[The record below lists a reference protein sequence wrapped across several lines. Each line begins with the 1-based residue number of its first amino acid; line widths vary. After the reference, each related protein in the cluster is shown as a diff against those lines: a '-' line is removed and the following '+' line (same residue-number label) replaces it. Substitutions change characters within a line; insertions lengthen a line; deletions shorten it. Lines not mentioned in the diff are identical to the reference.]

1 MDVTDVPRV
10 DIRVLGPLSVAVDGR
25 TVAIGS
31 PKQRAVLAMLALHRR
46 VSLDAM
52 AEELWR
58 ETPPASL
65 AATVHT
71 LVSRLRRTLVAAGAR
86 LTISADGGVY
96 VMDSDAELQV
106 DVHRFHD
113 LAAQGRAAREEGS
126 PADAARSFRQALA
139 LWRGPAL
146 ADLVDRDFARV
157 AAVRLDEAR
166 LDVAEDLVDA
176 ELAAGRPAAALDT
189 VEPLTRD
196 HPFRE
201 RLRGL
206 QMLSLYRLG
215 RQAEALAAYQD
226 LRRTLAEELGLEPT
240 SSLQALQRQILQ
252 QSPELDQPAPAAK
265 TTAPPATTAQPDS
278 CGTLTFLFTDIEAST
293 RLWEGDRAAMASDLA
308 RHDAVLQE
316 AVAAHHGRQFAHTGD
331 GLGAAFPTVADA
343 LGAAIAGQR
352 ELSRIA
358 WRGVAPLRVRMAIHA
373 GTAEARAGT
382 FFGPNLNRTARL
394 LDLAGGGQ
402 ILCSQAAADLGQ
414 DELPAGATLLDFGA
428 RRLEGLSRPERVW
441 QVAHPDL
448 PDPAAV
454 TGAPARRQEALTSFV
469 GREAELAE
477 LTALL
482 RGTRLLT
489 ISGVGG
495 AGKTRLAL
503 ELADRMDKH
512 YADGTRI
519 VELATVRDDRPLA
532 DDVLSALGAGGGSR
546 SGGLAAEDQL
556 CQVLG
561 DRQLLL
567 VFDNCEHVLDA
578 ATALVDTVLRRCPA
592 VTVLATS
599 REVLSVPGETTWAAP
614 GLSLPPAEP
623 TAVDDLDNSDAAAL
637 FVVRARTAQPGF
649 GPSPSNA
656 GAISRICHRL
666 DGIPL
671 ALELAASRVRVLGVT
686 GLADRLD
693 DRLRLLTSG
702 PRSAPAR
709 HQTLRAAMDWSYE
722 LLADAEQQLL
732 RRLAIF
738 PHNFDL
744 EAATAVAG
752 DDADPIDVLDLLA
765 RLIDKSLVV
774 PEGMAD
780 TARYRLLETVRQYA
794 AEKLGA
800 AGEADAIR
808 GRHRRHFVGRILAAD
823 RAGTG
828 FFDTQWGQH
837 AAIDGE
843 NYNAALASGL
853 VAGDLESATVIL
865 AGRGF
870 SWFWGAAVPT
880 AVDSIDPEAL
890 TAADPSLHVAGL
902 ISLGVAGI
910 QSGRWTVETAFPIY
924 ERALAIAEERGTPAD
939 EGFACLSLG
948 YFALGRG
955 DSRAART
962 WMERAVRC
970 FADIPIGQYYAQHE
984 LGWIELTEGNAAAAR
999 QQFESILTVLEL
1011 RSGSENQVAHLRAA
1025 VALCEAAGGNVARAL
1040 TLARQALD
1048 ESRQIPLSRI
1058 EVMAL
1063 IRVSEVA
1070 ALSGE
1075 PIGAE
1080 LVEALHLLR
1089 RQGGLRW
1096 VAAALTMAAVAHEA
1110 DGRPDTA
1117 ARLLGGAGRVAE
1129 MLAEDP
1135 LPLAPLAAV
1144 VMAMRH
1150 RIEAALGT
1158 AASAA
1163 AETAGGR
1170 LPVPALLDLAL
1181 NGLAG

>member
-1 MDVTDVPRV
+1 MDVTDAPRV

-46 VSLDAM
+46 VSLDVL

-58 ETPPASL
+58 ETPPASV

-71 LVSRLRRTLVAAGAR
+71 LVSRLRRTLVAAGAGM
-86 LTISADGGVY
+86 TISAEGGVY
-96 VMDSDAELQV
+96 VMDPDAREEI
-106 DVHRFHD
+106 DVHHFHD
-113 LAAQGRAAREEGS
+113 LVAQGRAARDDGS
-126 PADAARSFRQALA
+126 PAEAARCFREALA

-146 ADLVDRDFARV
+146 ADLVDRDFARL

-166 LDVAEDLVDA
+166 LDVAEDLADA

-189 VEPLTRD
+189 VEALTSD

-206 QMLSLYRLG
+206 QMLALYRLG

-240 SSLQALQRQILQ
+240 STVQALERQILQ
-252 QSPELDQPAPAAK
+252 QSPELDQPVT
-265 TTAPPATTAQPDS
+265 TTAPPVTTAPAES
-278 CGTLTFLFTDIEAST
+278 SGTLTFLFTDIEAST

-308 RHDAVLQE
+308 RHDAVLKE
-316 AVAAHHGRQFAHTGD
+316 VVTAHHGRQFAHTGD

-352 ELSRIA
+352 ELSSIA
-358 WRGVAPLRVRMAIHA
+358 WRGIAPLRVRMAIHA

-394 LDLAGGGQ
+394 LDLAAGGQ

-414 DELPAGATLLDFGA
+414 DELPAGATLLDFGE

-441 QVAHPDL
+441 RVAHPDL
-448 PDPAAV
+448 TDPAVV
-454 TGAPARRQEALTSFV
+454 TGPPGRRQEALTSFV
-469 GREAELAE
+469 GREAELTE
-477 LTALL
+477 LTNLL

-532 DDVLSALGAGGGSR
+532 DDVLSALGAAGGSR
-546 SGGLAAEDQL
+546 SGGPAAEDQL

-567 VFDNCEHVLDA
+567 VLDNCEHVLDA

-592 VTVLATS
+592 VTVVATS

-614 GLSLPPAEP
+614 GLSLPPADA
-623 TAVDDLDNSDAAAL
+623 TAVDDLDGSDAAAL
-637 FVVRARTAQPGF
+637 FVTRARTARPGF
-649 GPSPSNA
+649 GPSRSNA

-686 GLADRLD
+686 ELADRLD

-709 HQTLRAAMDWSYE
+709 HQTLRAAMDWSFD
-722 LLADAEQQLL
+722 LLPETEQRLL
-732 RRLAIF
+732 RRLSVF
-738 PHNFDL
+738 PQSFDL

-752 DDADPIDVLDLLA
+752 DDAEPIDVLDLLA

-794 AEKLGA
+794 AEKLET
-800 AGEADAIR
+800 AGEANALR

-823 RAGTG
+823 RAGN
-828 FFDTQWGQH
+828 FLFNPQWGQH

-853 VAGDLESATVIL
+853 GAGDLEAATVIL
-865 AGRGF
+865 AGRG
-870 SWFWGAAVPT
+870 SWFWGGAVPT

-890 TAADPSLHVAGL
+890 TAAHPSLHVAGL
-902 ISLGVAGI
+902 ISLAMAGI
-910 QSGRWTVETAFPIY
+910 QSGRWTIETATPIY
-924 ERALAIAEERGTPAD
+924 ERALGLAEEMGTPAD
-939 EGFACLSLG
+939 EGSACFSLG
-948 YFALGRG
+948 YSALSSG
-955 DSRAART
+955 DISTART
-962 WMERAVRC
+962 WLQRALHC
-970 FADIPIGQYYAQHE
+970 FADIPVGQYYAQHE

-999 QQFESILTVLEL
+999 QQFESILAMLETL
-1011 RSGSENQVAHLRAA
+1011 PGSENPITHLRAA
-1025 VALCEAAGGNVARAL
+1025 MALCEAAEGNVTRARM
-1040 TLARQALD
+1040 LARQALD

-1063 IRVSEVA
+1063 IRMSEVA
-1070 ALSGE
+1070 ALSGD
-1075 PIGAE
+1075 PTGPE

-1096 VAAALTMAAVAHEA
+1096 VAAALTMAALAHEA

-1117 ARLLGGAGRVAE
+1117 ARLLGGAAHVAE
-1129 MLAEDP
+1129 MLAENP
-1135 LPLAPLAAV
+1135 LPIAPLAAV
-1144 VMAMRH
+1144 VSATRA

-1158 AASAA
+1158 AASTA
-1163 AETAGGR
+1163 AESAGR
-1170 LPVPALLDLAL
+1170 NLPVPTLLDLAL

>member
-1 MDVTDVPRV
+1 MDKTDVPRV

-31 PKQRAVLAMLALHRR
+31 PKQRAVLAMLALHGR
-46 VSLDAM
+46 VSLDTLAD
-52 AEELWR
+52 ELWR

-71 LVSRLRRTLVAAGAR
+71 LVSRLRRTLVAAGSG

-96 VMDSDAELQV
+96 TMDTEPDQV
-106 DVHRFHD
+106 DVQRFHE
-113 LAAQGRAAREEGS
+113 LAAKAREAREAGS
-126 PADAARSFRQALA
+126 PADAARCFRQALA

-157 AAVRLDEAR
+157 AAVRLNEAR
-166 LDVAEDLVDA
+166 LDVAEDLADA

-189 VEPLTRD
+189 VEPLTPD

-215 RQAEALAAYQD
+215 RQAEALAVYQD

-240 SSLQALQRQILQ
+240 SGLQALERQILQ
-252 QSPELDQPAPAAK
+252 QSPELDQPAPAAT
-265 TTAPPATTAQPDS
+265 TTAPPPTASQPDPG
-278 CGTLTFLFTDIEAST
+278 GTLTFLFTDIEAST

-308 RHDAVLQE
+308 RHDGVLKE
-316 AVAAHHGRQFAHTGD
+316 AVAARHGHQFAHTGD

-373 GTAEARAGT
+373 GTAEARGGT

-394 LDLAGGGQ
+394 LDLAAGGQ
-402 ILCSQAAADLGQ
+402 ILCSQAAAELGQ
-414 DELPAGATLLDFGA
+414 DELPTGATLLDIGE
-428 RRLEGLSRPERVW
+428 RRLAGLARPERVW
-441 QVAHPDL
+441 QVVHPDL
-448 PDPAAV
+448 PDPAAA
-454 TGAPARRQEALTSFV
+454 TAAPARRQESLTSFV
-469 GREAELAE
+469 GREAELSE

-489 ISGVGG
+489 ILGVGG

-512 YADGTRI
+512 YADGTRV

-532 DDVLSALGAGGGSR
+532 DDVLAALGAGGGGR

-556 CQVLG
+556 CHVLG
-561 DRQLLL
+561 DQQLLL
-567 VFDNCEHVLDA
+567 VLDNCEHVLEA
-578 ATALVDTVLRRCPA
+578 ARALVDTVLRRCPA

-614 GLSLPPAEP
+614 GLSLPPVGP
-623 TAVDDLDNSDAAAL
+623 TAVDDLEGSDAAAL

-671 ALELAASRVRVLGVT
+671 ALELAASRVRVLGVPE
-686 GLADRLD
+686 LADRLD

-709 HQTLRAAMDWSYE
+709 HQTLRAAMDWSFD
-722 LLADAEQQLL
+722 LLTGTEQQLL
-732 RRLAIF
+732 RRLSVF
-738 PHNFDL
+738 PQDFDL
-744 EAATAVAG
+744 AAATAVAG
-752 DDADPIDVLDLLA
+752 DDADPIEVLDLLA

-794 AEKLGA
+794 AEKLEV
-800 AGEADAIR
+800 AGEAEAMR
-808 GRHRRHFVGRILAAD
+808 GRHRRHFVGRILAAYQ
-823 RAGTG
+823 AGTG
-828 FFDTQWGQH
+828 FFDTEWGQH
-837 AAIDGE
+837 VAIDGE
-843 NYNAALASGL
+843 NYNATLASAL
-853 VAGDLESATVIL
+853 VAGDLEAATVIL
-865 AGRGF
+865 AGRGL
-870 SWFWGAAVPT
+870 WFWGEVPT

-890 TAADPSLHVAGL
+890 TAADPSLHVAAL
-902 ISLGVAGI
+902 ITLGAAGVNR
-910 QSGRWTVETAFPIY
+910 GRWTVETAFPIC
-924 ERALAIAEERGTPAD
+924 ERALAIAEERGTPVD
-939 EGFACLSLG
+939 EGFACVTFG
-948 YFALGRG
+948 YLALGRG

-962 WMERAVRC
+962 WMERALRC
-970 FADIPIGQYYAQHE
+970 FTDSAVGQYHARHQ
-984 LGWIELTEGNAAAAR
+984 LGWIELTDGNVAAAR
-999 QQFESILTVLEL
+999 RHFESILTVLEL
-1011 RSGSENQVAHLRAA
+1011 RSGSESQVAHLRAG
-1025 VALCEAAGGNVARAL
+1025 VALCEAADGNGARAL
-1040 TLARQALD
+1040 TMARQALA
-1048 ESRQIPLSRI
+1048 ESRRIGFPGI

-1063 IRVSEVA
+1063 VRVSEVA
-1070 ALSGE
+1070 ALSGK

-1080 LVEALHLLR
+1080 LGEALHLLR

-1096 VAAALTMAAVAHEA
+1096 VPAALTMAAVAHET

-1117 ARLLGGAGRVAE
+1117 ARLLGGAARVAE

-1135 LPLAPLAAV
+1135 LPLAPLAALV
-1144 VMAMRH
+1144 TAMRQ
-1150 RIEAALGT
+1150 RIEASLGA
-1158 AASAA
+1158 AASAE

-1181 NGLAG
+1181 HGLG

>member
-1 MDVTDVPRV
+1 M
-10 DIRVLGPLSVAVDGR
+10 
-25 TVAIGS
+25 
-31 PKQRAVLAMLALHRR
+31 
-46 VSLDAM
+46 
-52 AEELWR
+52 
-58 ETPPASL
+58 
-65 AATVHT
+65 
-71 LVSRLRRTLVAAGAR
+71 
-86 LTISADGGVY
+86 
-96 VMDSDAELQV
+96 
-106 DVHRFHD
+106 
-113 LAAQGRAAREEGS
+113 
-126 PADAARSFRQALA
+126 
-139 LWRGPAL
+139 
-146 ADLVDRDFARV
+146 

-166 LDVAEDLVDA
+166 LDVAEDLADA

-240 SSLQALQRQILQ
+240 SSVQALERQILQ
-252 QSPELDQPAPAAK
+252 QSPELDQPAPAAT

-308 RHDAVLQE
+308 RHDAVLKE

-352 ELSRIA
+352 ELSSIA

-414 DELPAGATLLDFGA
+414 DELPAGATLLDFGE

-448 PDPAAV
+448 ADPAAV
-454 TGAPARRQEALTSFV
+454 TAAPARRQEALTSFV

-532 DDVLSALGAGGGSR
+532 DDVLSALGAGGGGR
-546 SGGLAAEDQL
+546 SGGPAAEDQL

-561 DRQLLL
+561 DRQLLVVL
-567 VFDNCEHVLDA
+567 DNCEHVLDA

-614 GLSLPPAEP
+614 GLSLPPAEA
-623 TAVDDLDNSDAAAL
+623 TAVDDLDGSDAAAL

-686 GLADRLD
+686 ELADRLD

-709 HQTLRAAMDWSYE
+709 HQTLRAAMDWSFD
-722 LLADAEQQLL
+722 LLTETEQRLL
-732 RRLAIF
+732 RRLSVF
-738 PHNFDL
+738 PQDFDL

-752 DDADPIDVLDLLA
+752 DDARQVHLASREHPDPIDVLDLLA

-828 FFDTQWGQH
+828 FFDPQWAQH

-865 AGRGF
+865 AGRGV

-890 TAADPSLHVAGL
+890 TAADPSLHVAAL
-902 ISLGVAGI
+902 ISLGAAGI
-910 QSGRWTVETAFPIY
+910 QSGRWTVETAVPIY

-939 EGFACLSLG
+939 EGFACFSS
-948 YFALGRG
+948 AT
-955 DSRAART
+955 SP
-962 WMERAVRC
+962 W
-970 FADIPIGQYYAQHE
+970 
-984 LGWIELTEGNAAAAR
+984 
-999 QQFESILTVLEL
+999 
-1011 RSGSENQVAHLRAA
+1011 
-1025 VALCEAAGGNVARAL
+1025 AG
-1040 TLARQALD
+1040 
-1048 ESRQIPLSRI
+1048 
-1058 EVMAL
+1058 
-1063 IRVSEVA
+1063 
-1070 ALSGE
+1070 
-1075 PIGAE
+1075 
-1080 LVEALHLLR
+1080 
-1089 RQGGLRW
+1089 
-1096 VAAALTMAAVAHEA
+1096 
-1110 DGRPDTA
+1110 
-1117 ARLLGGAGRVAE
+1117 
-1129 MLAEDP
+1129 
-1135 LPLAPLAAV
+1135 
-1144 VMAMRH
+1144 
-1150 RIEAALGT
+1150 
-1158 AASAA
+1158 
-1163 AETAGGR
+1163 ETAGPPGR
-1170 LPVPALLDLAL
+1170 GWSGPSAASPTFLSGSITPSTSWDGSSSPKGTRPPPA
-1181 NGLAG
+1181 NTSSPS

>member
-1 MDVTDVPRV
+1 MDVTDVQRV
-10 DIRVLGPLSVAVDGR
+10 DIRVLGPLSVAVNGR
-25 TVAIGS
+25 TVAISS

-46 VSLDAM
+46 VSVAALAD
-52 AEELWR
+52 ELWR

-71 LVSRLRRTLVAAGAR
+71 LVSRLRRALVAAGSG

-96 VMDSDAELQV
+96 VMDAEPDQV
-106 DVHRFHD
+106 DVHRFHA
-113 LAAQGRAAREEGS
+113 LAAEGRAAREVGS
-126 PADAARSFRQALA
+126 PAEAARCFRQALA

-166 LDVAEDLVDA
+166 LDVAEDLADA

-240 SSLQALQRQILQ
+240 SALQVLERQILQ
-252 QSPELDQPAPAAK
+252 QSPELDQPAPAAT
-265 TTAPPATTAQPDS
+265 TTAPPVTSAPPDS

-293 RLWEGDRAAMASDLA
+293 WLWEGDRAAMASDLA
-308 RHDAVLQE
+308 RHDAVLKE

-382 FFGPNLNRTARL
+382 FFGPNLNRAARL
-394 LDLAGGGQ
+394 LDLAAGGQ

-414 DELPAGATLLDFGA
+414 DELPAGATLVDFGE
-428 RRLEGLSRPERVW
+428 RRLAGLSRPERVW
-441 QVAHPDL
+441 QVAHPALAD
-448 PDPAAV
+448 ASAV
-454 TGAPARRQEALTSFV
+454 TAAPARRQEALTSFV

-477 LTALL
+477 LSALL

-503 ELADRMDKH
+503 ALADRMDKH

-532 DDVLSALGAGGGSR
+532 DDVLSALGAGGGGR
-546 SGGLAAEDQL
+546 SGGVAAEDQL

-567 VFDNCEHVLDA
+567 VLDNCEHVLDA

-614 GLSLPPAEP
+614 GLSLPPAEA
-623 TAVDDLDNSDAAAL
+623 TGVDDLDGSDAAAL

-671 ALELAASRVRVLGVT
+671 AVELAASRVRVLGVPE
-686 GLADRLD
+686 LADRLD

-709 HQTLRAAMDWSYE
+709 HQTLRAAMDWSFD
-722 LLADAEQQLL
+722 LLTETEQRLL
-732 RRLAIF
+732 RRLSVF
-738 PHNFDL
+738 PQDFDL

-774 PEGMAD
+774 PDGMAD

-800 AGEADAIR
+800 AGEADAAR

-828 FFDTQWGQH
+828 LFDPQWAQH
-837 AAIDGE
+837 TAIDGE

-853 VAGDLESATVIL
+853 VAGDLEAATVIL
-865 AGRGF
+865 AGRGV

-890 TAADPSLHVAGL
+890 TAADPSFHVAGL
-902 ISLGVAGI
+902 LSLGVAGI
-910 QSGRWTVETAFPIY
+910 QSGRWTVETAVPIY

-939 EGFACLSLG
+939 EGFACTMLG
-948 YFALGRG
+948 YVALGRG
-955 DSRAART
+955 DTRAART
-962 WMERAVRC
+962 WMERAVPC
-970 FADIPIGQYYAQHE
+970 FADIPVAQYYAQHE
-984 LGWIELTEGNAAAAR
+984 LGWIELTEGNTAAAR
-999 QQFESILTVLEL
+999 QHFESSLTVLEL
-1011 RSGSENQVAHLRAA
+1011 RSGSENPMAHLRAA
-1025 VALCEAAGGNVARAL
+1025 VALCEAADGNGARAL

-1048 ESRQIPLSRI
+1048 ESRQIALPRI

-1070 ALSGE
+1070 ALSGG

-1096 VAAALTMAAVAHEA
+1096 VAAALTMAALSHEA

-1135 LPLAPLAAV
+1135 LPLAPVAALV
-1144 VMAMRH
+1144 TAMRQ
-1150 RIEAALGT
+1150 RIEAALGA

-1181 NGLAG
+1181 DGLAG

>member
-10 DIRVLGPLSVAVDGR
+10 DIRVLGPLSVVVDGR

-46 VSLDAM
+46 VSLEAL

-58 ETPPASL
+58 ETPPASG

-71 LVSRLRRTLVAAGAR
+71 LVSRLRRTLVAAGAGI
-86 LTISADGGVY
+86 TISADGGVY
-96 VMDSDAELQV
+96 VMESDADVRV
-106 DVHRFHD
+106 DIDRFHD

-126 PADAARSFRQALA
+126 PAGAVRCFRQALA

-166 LDVAEDLVDA
+166 LDVAEDLADA

-215 RQAEALAAYQD
+215 RQAEALAAYRD
-226 LRRTLAEELGLEPT
+226 LRRTLGEELGLEPT
-240 SSLQALQRQILQ
+240 SSVQVLERQILQ
-252 QSPELDQPAPAAK
+252 QSPELDQPAPAA
-265 TTAPPATTAQPDS
+265 TITAPLATTAQPDS
-278 CGTLTFLFTDIEAST
+278 CGTLAFLFTDIEAST

-308 RHDAVLQE
+308 RHDAVLEE
-316 AVAAHHGRQFAHTGD
+316 AVAAHHGRPFVHTGD

-343 LGAAIAGQR
+343 LGAAIAAQR
-352 ELSRIA
+352 ELSRVA

-414 DELPAGATLLDFGA
+414 DELPAGATLVDFGE

-454 TGAPARRQEALTSFV
+454 HTRLRHRRQEALTSFV
-469 GREAELAE
+469 GREAELSE
-477 LTALL
+477 LTTLL

-512 YADGTRI
+512 YGDGTRI

-532 DDVLSALGAGGGSR
+532 DDVLSALGAGGGGR

-567 VFDNCEHVLDA
+567 VLDNCEHVLDA

-614 GLSLPPAEP
+614 GLSLPPAEA
-623 TAVDDLDNSDAAAL
+623 TAVDDLDGCDAAAL

-686 GLADRLD
+686 ALADRLD

-709 HQTLRAAMDWSYE
+709 HQTLRAAMDWSFD
-722 LLADAEQQLL
+722 LLTETEQRLL
-732 RRLAIF
+732 RRLSVF
-738 PHNFDL
+738 PQNFDL

-808 GRHRRHFVGRILAAD
+808 DRHRRHFVGRILAVD
-823 RAGTG
+823 RDGTG
-828 FFDTQWGQH
+828 FFDTQWAQH
-837 AAIDGE
+837 TAIDRE
-843 NYNAALASGL
+843 NNNAALDVG
-853 VAGDLESATVIL
+853 
-865 AGRGF
+865 
-870 SWFWGAAVPT
+870 
-880 AVDSIDPEAL
+880 
-890 TAADPSLHVAGL
+890 
-902 ISLGVAGI
+902 
-910 QSGRWTVETAFPIY
+910 
-924 ERALAIAEERGTPAD
+924 
-939 EGFACLSLG
+939 
-948 YFALGRG
+948 
-955 DSRAART
+955 SR
-962 WMERAVRC
+962 
-970 FADIPIGQYYAQHE
+970 
-984 LGWIELTEGNAAAAR
+984 
-999 QQFESILTVLEL
+999 
-1011 RSGSENQVAHLRAA
+1011 
-1025 VALCEAAGGNVARAL
+1025 
-1040 TLARQALD
+1040 
-1048 ESRQIPLSRI
+1048 
-1058 EVMAL
+1058 
-1063 IRVSEVA
+1063 
-1070 ALSGE
+1070 
-1075 PIGAE
+1075 
-1080 LVEALHLLR
+1080 R
-1089 RQGGLRW
+1089 R
-1096 VAAALTMAAVAHEA
+1096 
-1110 DGRPDTA
+1110 
-1117 ARLLGGAGRVAE
+1117 
-1129 MLAEDP
+1129 
-1135 LPLAPLAAV
+1135 
-1144 VMAMRH
+1144 
-1150 RIEAALGT
+1150 
-1158 AASAA
+1158 
-1163 AETAGGR
+1163 
-1170 LPVPALLDLAL
+1170 
-1181 NGLAG
+1181 